1 MFEARTTATRAGELL
16 RALLD
21 MRATGMAYSGV
32 CKPADSAVAGTLSD
46 QFECGRAAMPAVP
59 AVSAVSDVLA
69 ASELASEQESV
80 SSIESGSDSD
90 PVERLQS
97 ENDSSCNTATEVK
110 RWLDADPL
118 LDSVLAVEPVLG
130 LTGELEAVR
139 KLARHLLEGTCC
151 ADGGL
156 C

>member
-1 MFEARTTATRAGELL
+1 
-16 RALLD
+16 
-21 MRATGMAYSGV
+21 MRATGVACSSV
-32 CKPADSAVAGTLSD
+32 CKPADGAVAGTLSD
-46 QFECGRAAMPAVP
+46 QFECGRPAVP
-59 AVSAVSDVLA
+59 AVPALTAVSADSDGLA

-80 SSIESGSDSD
+80 SSPESWSDSD

-97 ENDSSCNTATEVK
+97 EEDSSCDTASEVE
-110 RWLDADPL
+110 RWLDADSL

-139 KLARHLLEGTCC
+139 KLARHLLEGTWC